1 MLDGCTIREENGS
14 TSISGTIGAFF
25 YQVFLHEDSPV
36 RCYPVS
42 ARLIL
47 RQGDTEL
54 KSAVWTTPEY
64 DAKTGHYN
72 TQCTV
77 DWMVNVPQAELEL
90 VMEYTDNYGRVEE
103 RVISV
108 DRIKTTVP

>member
-1 MLDGCTIREENGS
+1 MLT
-14 TSISGTIGAFF
+14 GTISAYF
-25 YQVFLHEDSPV
+25 YKLFLSENSTV
-36 RCYPVS
+36 RCYSVS
-42 ARLIL
+42 AQLIL
-47 RQGDTEL
+47 RQGDTGL
-54 KSAVWTTPEY
+54 KSAAWTTPEY
-64 DAKTGHYN
+64 DAKIGHYN

-103 RVISV
+103 RARTV